1 MITFIA
7 LITCTFIDPFD
18 ASVVSVHDGDTIT
31 IRTTETS
38 KIRLYGIDAPELK
51 QPHGQAAKH
60 ALSEMTF
67 GKSVHITPMSK
78 DRYGRIV
85 AKVEA
90 GGVDVNRVMVEQGN
104 AWWYVQYAKYDMP
117 LANAQSRAQAEKL
130 GLWADPNRVA
140 PWEFRKRKATK

>member
-1 MITFIA
+1 MIALIA

-104 AWWYVQYAKYDMP
+104 AWWYEQYAKYDMP
-117 LANAQSRAQAEKL
+117 LANAPSKAQAEKL
-130 GLWADPNRVA
+130 GLWADQNQVA

>member
-1 MITFIA
+1 MIALIA
-7 LITCTFIDPFD
+7 LITFALLDPFD
-18 ASVVSVHDGDTIT
+18 AAVVSVHDGDTIT
-31 IRTTETS
+31 VRTTETS

-51 QPHGQAAKH
+51 QPHGQASKH
-60 ALSEMTF
+60 ALSEITF

-104 AWWYVQYAKYDMP
+104 AWWYTQYAKYDMP
-117 LANAQSRAQAEKL
+117 LSNAQSKAQAEKR
-130 GLWADPNRVA
+130 GLWADPEQIA
-140 PWEFRKRKATK
+140 PWEFRRKKVAK

>member
-1 MITFIA
+1 MITLLA
-7 LITCTFIDPFD
+7 LITCTFLDPFN

-31 IRTTETS
+31 VRTTETS

-51 QPHGQAAKH
+51 QAHGQASKH

-85 AKVEA
+85 AKVHVD
-90 GGVDVNRVMVEQGN
+90 GVDVNRVMVEQGA
-104 AWWYVQYAKYDMP
+104 AWWYTQYAKYDMP
-117 LANAQSRAQAEKL
+117 LANAQSKAQAEKR
-130 GLWADPNRVA
+130 GLWADQNQIA
-140 PWEFRKRKATK
+140 PWEYRNRKVAK